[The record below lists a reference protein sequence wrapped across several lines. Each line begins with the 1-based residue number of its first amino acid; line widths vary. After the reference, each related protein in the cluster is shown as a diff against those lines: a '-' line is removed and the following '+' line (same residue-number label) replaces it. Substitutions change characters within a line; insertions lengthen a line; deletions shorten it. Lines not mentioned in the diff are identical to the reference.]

1 MYTAIV
7 KKWFERTNGNTYHSV
22 RIYKGSKLIAEQPF
36 AYGYGSAYE
45 QTAMELMQNAG
56 LFQKTDERMTSGC
69 SVDFHAWNKLLRD
82 DRDFI
87 VFHVSKVTRKKDL

>member
-7 KKWFERTNGNTYHSV
+7 KKWFERKNGNTYHSV

-45 QTAMELMQNAG
+45 QTAMELMQGAG
-56 LFQKTDERMTSGC
+56 LFQKTDERLSSGC
-69 SVDFHAWNKLLRD
+69 SADDYAWNKLLRD
-82 DRDFI
+82 NPDFI
-87 VFHVSKVTRKKDL
+87 VFHVSNVNRKKDL